1 MIADGDRQAAAAALA
16 AAELNRAPI
25 APPTEL
31 WAGLDATDA
40 YEVQLINTRDRL
52 AKGAVLRGHKV
63 GLTSRAMQQMLGV
76 DEPDYGHLLSD
87 MFVPEASALAMAE
100 FCKPR
105 VEVEVAFVLGEALE
119 GPGVTVADVLR
130 ATAFVLPALE
140 IIDSRVHD
148 WKITLPDTIAD
159 NASSARVVLGG
170 NATRPDAVDL
180 RLLGC
185 VLRRNGEIVETGA
198 SGAVLGNPAT
208 AVAWLAN
215 KLAQLG
221 ARLGAGHVIMP
232 GACTRAV
239 DVVAGDT
246 IRGEFDELGT
256 VTVRF
261 V

>member
-1 MIADGDRQAAAAALA
+1 M
-16 AAELNRAPI
+16 
-25 APPTEL
+25 
-31 WAGLDATDA
+31 
-40 YEVQLINTRDRL
+40 RL
-52 AKGAVLRGHKV
+52 PH
-63 GLTSRAMQQMLGV
+63 TSC
-76 DEPDYGHLLSD
+76 
-87 MFVPEASALAMAE
+87 SA
-100 FCKPR
+100 
-105 VEVEVAFVLGEALE
+105 
-119 GPGVTVADVLR
+119 
-130 ATAFVLPALE
+130 
-140 IIDSRVHD
+140 
-148 WKITLPDTIAD
+148 
-159 NASSARVVLGG
+159 